1 MRKKKIQ
8 IISAG
13 STVRSILWEALS
25 SLLSSEIEE
34 DFTIYTRA
42 YISLLALETMLP
54 TGNGFDLGMY
64 MYFTSVQYV
73 SWEKLVEDRL
83 LGATFKIR
91 TSYLFMDETTGK
103 SIGWCTCTATTIL
116 NRALGNS
123 YGIRVDW
130 DEKEMEALNSI
141 TYPEFLPYTSVELR
155 FIKAV
160 ELFLDTVITEEQ
172 VKMLNTEMKRYE
184 KLFFRNL
191 WHKTRERF
199 VTSMTINGE
208 D

>member
-1 MRKKKIQ
+1 MYEIQ
-8 IISAG
+8 
-13 STVRSILWEALS
+13 T
-25 SLLSSEIEE
+25 
-34 DFTIYTRA
+34 
-42 YISLLALETMLP
+42 
-54 TGNGFDLGMY
+54 N
-64 MYFTSVQYV
+64 
-73 SWEKLVEDRL
+73 
-83 LGATFKIR
+83 
-91 TSYLFMDETTGK
+91 LFLNETTGK

-123 YGIRVDW
+123 YVIRVDW
-130 DEKEMEALNSI
+130 DEKEMDALNSI